1 MFVGVKSPVVGVVMG
16 VVEVW
21 HNKKSGGVS
30 EDGCGVG
37 LFFKFILIGSCME
50 PNTHTHTNNNMQMR
64 DCFIF
69 FFFLVG

>member
-21 HNKKSGGVS
+21 HDKKSGGVS
-30 EDGCGVG
+30 DGCGVG

-50 PNTHTHTNNNMQMR
+50 PNTHTHTHTHTQKER
-64 DCFIF
+64 KTYK
-69 FFFLVG
+69 